1 MAILPEFLLVRRVA
15 LSLLWLMIVAHT
27 GKTCRAQV
35 IDATQWKSGMVDL
48 NDGWKEHDGDN
59 PAWAQSAYNDREWQ
73 TVDLDGAGAAR
84 PGWKWYRLT
93 VELGAAHP
101 PERLLIE
108 GGDGTYEL
116 YVDGHKVG
124 GPKLLPFFQVKRPIE
139 RVVAVGETGPQVVLA
154 FRTFAG
160 REYTEWHLPLF
171 LVAQLGT
178 PEAIDMARATLES
191 QRLYA
196 ALPSIAFNLLLLL
209 AGSCAFAL
217 YWTERSRSE
226 YLWLGLYLL
235 LLGLSNLLVSCS
247 VTGVISLGWNNL
259 LGDPLIYLFTIMQ
272 IQFTFSFAGHRLSR
286 IWRVYQVLLL
296 AMLIP
301 AMLTSVAVFSSS
313 LYVLLEALSIFPA
326 ALLLPVVLFVWYRGG
341 NREAGWLILP
351 SLLPAATT
359 AISDLGTVS
368 IFTGWGHADFLASWI
383 QLGPTPVQTADLGDL
398 LFVLSIGV
406 VMFFRF
412 TRVSR
417 EQARS
422 AAELEAG
429 RNMQSLMVPI
439 EPPSTPGF
447 AVESVYVPASEVG
460 GDFFQVLPDQDG
472 SLLIVVGDV
481 SGKGLKAAMT
491 VSIIVGAL
499 RSECS
504 RDPARVLTNLN
515 RLLHR
520 QISGFVTCCAT
531 LINADGRLRLANAG
545 HLPPYRNGEEIECEA
560 VLPLGLTADGAYM
573 ESTLLLAPH
582 DQLTFVSD
590 GVVEAM
596 NSKGELFGF
605 DRTRGISGQA
615 AHVIGQAAQQFG
627 QNDDITVLTVVFAGA
642 KALQF

>member
-1 MAILPEFLLVRRVA
+1 
-15 LSLLWLMIVAHT
+15 
-27 GKTCRAQV
+27 
-35 IDATQWKSGMVDL
+35 
-48 NDGWKEHDGDN
+48 
-59 PAWAQSAYNDREWQ
+59 
-73 TVDLDGAGAAR
+73 
-84 PGWKWYRLT
+84 
-93 VELGAAHP
+93 
-101 PERLLIE
+101 
-108 GGDGTYEL
+108 
-116 YVDGHKVG
+116 
-124 GPKLLPFFQVKRPIE
+124 VKRPIE
-139 RVVAVGETGPQVVLA
+139 RVVSVGETGPEVVFAL
-154 FRTFAG
+154 RTFAG
-160 REYTEWHLPLF
+160 KEYTEWHLPLF
-171 LVAQLGT
+171 LVSQLGT
-178 PEAIDMARATLES
+178 PEAIEMARVTLES

-196 ALPSIAFNLLLLL
+196 ALSSIAINILLIL

-217 YWTERSRSE
+217 YWSETSRSE

-235 LLGLSNLLVSCS
+235 LLGMSNLLVSCS
-247 VTGVISLGWNNL
+247 ATGFISLGWNNL
-259 LGDPLIYLFTIMQ
+259 LGDPLIYLFTILQ

-301 AMLTSVAVFSSS
+301 ALLTSIAVFSSS
-313 LYVLLEALSIFPA
+313 LYVLLEAASIFPA
-326 ALLLPVVLFVWYRGG
+326 ALLLPVVLFVWYRRG

-368 IFTGWGHADFLASWI
+368 IFTGWGHADFLANGI

-439 EPPSTPGF
+439 EPPNTPGF
-447 AVESVYVPASEVG
+447 TVECVYVPASEVG

-491 VSIIVGAL
+491 VSIIIGAL
-499 RSECS
+499 RSERS
-504 RDPARVLTNLN
+504 RDPAGVLTNLN
-515 RLLHR
+515 RILHR

-531 LINADGRLRLANAG
+531 LIDADGRLRIANAG
-545 HLPPYRNGEEIECEA
+545 HLPPYRNGDEIECEF
-560 VLPLGLTADGAYM
+560 VLPLGLTPDGAYM
-573 ESTLLLAPH
+573 ESTLLLAPL
-582 DQLTFVSD
+582 DRLTFVSD

-605 DRTRGISGQA
+605 GRTRDISGQS
-615 AHVIGQAAQQFG
+615 AHVIAEAAQQFG
-627 QNDDITVLTVVFAGA
+627 QNDDITVLTLVYAGA
-642 KALQF
+642 DALHL